1 MNKPS
6 NKGSAYVTPIAAVVT
21 ATLST
26 WANAQD
32 TQELAVTKAETQTE
46 SSYIVENSTSHKY
59 TQPLLDTAKSI
70 TVINQAVMKDRN
82 VDSLQD
88 ALRNV
93 SGISLAAG
101 EGGAPTGDSM
111 SIRGF
116 SATNDIFVD
125 GIRDIAG
132 YTRDIYNIEA
142 VEVSKGPGSAV
153 SGRGA
158 TGGSINL
165 ESKKAKLDEFNDVSL
180 RLGTEND
187 YRARYDTNL
196 KINDTS
202 ALRVNLL
209 SDSGDVA
216 GRDYVENETNAIAV
230 AIATGLGTDSRFDLN
245 FEYQRQDN
253 LPDYGIAWVSSDTPV
268 AELADSA
275 RGPSPVDFDNFYGN
289 IYRDYE
295 DIEAYSATARYEHDL
310 SQNTMIRAQV
320 RLGTV
325 KRESVTTAP
334 RYFSVTTDTDITFS
348 DEKTRD
354 TENDLAALQ
363 VDLVG
368 QYQWGGLTHDIV
380 AGVELANETFTRY
393 NLVATTADNLIEDEI
408 RNDLYNPDATIAFT
422 GVYGRDGTSIEAK
435 AKNQAIFIF
444 DTVTLNEHWEV
455 TAGLR
460 HDRFTTDYY
469 NSYTDPTALITTSDD
484 LTSWNA
490 AVVYKPNANGSIYLG
505 AGNSYNPSAEGLTV
519 STRTNAAELDAEKSK
534 SYEFGTKWS
543 LFDGQLQTNAALF
556 RTEKTNALTDDPFGD
571 SASDEIL
578 GGEQRVQGLELSATG
593 IITKDWTVIASYTYQ
608 DSEVTKALGDDVT
621 QIGNELA
628 RTPKNS
634 ASLWTTYDMSEQ
646 LSFGF
651 GAQYVGERFNG
662 TTATRSRAAGY
673 TIFDFMVAYD
683 VSADLSLQLNGENL
697 GDKDYVDQLGGG
709 HFVPGSGRKFSLTA
723 SYSF

>member
-1 MNKPS
+1 MSKPS
-6 NKGSAYVTPIAAVVT
+6 NKGYAYIKPIAAVVT

-26 WANAQD
+26 WASAQD
-32 TQELAVTKAETQTE
+32 VQELSVTKVQTKSE
-46 SSYIVENSTSHKY
+46 SSYVVEKSASHKH
-59 TQPLLDTAKSI
+59 TQPLLDTAKTV

-132 YTRDIYNIEA
+132 YTRDVYNIET
-142 VEVSKGPGSAV
+142 VEVAKGPGSAV

-158 TGGSINL
+158 TGGSVNL
-165 ESKKAKLDEFNDVSL
+165 ETKKATLGEFNDVSL

-187 YRARYDTNL
+187 YRGRFDTN
-196 KINDTS
+196 IEVNETS
-202 ALRVNLL
+202 ALRINLL
-209 SDSGDVA
+209 ADKGDVA

-230 AIATGLGTDSRFDLN
+230 AFATGLGTDSRFDIN

-253 LPDYGIAWVSSDTPV
+253 LPDYGIAWVRDDSPV
-268 AELADSA
+268 AELVGSEF
-275 RGPSPVDFDNFYGN
+275 GPAPVDFDNFYGN
-289 IYRDYE
+289 IHRDYE
-295 DIEAYSATARYEHDL
+295 DIEAYSTTARYEYDF
-310 SQNTMIRAQV
+310 SQNTMVRAQA
-320 RLGTV
+320 RIGTV

-334 RYFSVTTDTDITFS
+334 RFFSVTTDTDITFG

-354 TENDLAALQ
+354 TNNSLVAFQLDLIGNYEFA
-363 VDLVG
+363 G
-368 QYQWGGLTHDIV
+368 FTHDV
-380 AGVELANETFTRY
+380 VVGVELANETFTRH
-393 NLVATTADNLIEDEI
+393 NFVATTPDNLIEDGI

-435 AKNQAIFIF
+435 AKNQAIYAF
-444 DTVTLNEHWEV
+444 DTVTLNKQWEV
-455 TAGLR
+455 TGGIR
-460 HDRFTTDYY
+460 FDSFTTDYHNDY
-469 NSYTDPTALITTSDD
+469 NDPSALISTSDD
-484 LTSWNA
+484 LFSWNA
-490 AVVYKPNANGSIYLG
+490 AVVYKPSENGSIYLG
-505 AGNSYNPSAEGLTV
+505 AGNSFNPSAEGITV
-519 STRTNAAELDAEKSK
+519 STRSNAADLDAEESR
-534 SYEFGTKWS
+534 SYELGTKWS
-543 LFDGQLQTNAALF
+543 LVDNRLQANAALF
-556 RTEKTNALTDDPFGD
+556 STEKTNARTDSPFAD
-571 SASDEIL
+571 DTSDELL
-578 GGEQRVQGLELSATG
+578 GGKQRVRGLELSATG
-593 IITKDWTVIASYTYQ
+593 LITKEWTVIASYTYQ
-608 DSEVTKALGDDVT
+608 DSEVTKALGDDIS

-634 ASLWTTYDMSEQ
+634 ASVWTTYDVSEQ
-646 LSFGF
+646 LSFGV
-651 GAQYVGERFNG
+651 GAQYLDERYNG
-662 TTATRSRAAGY
+662 STSTRSRAGGY

-683 VSADLSLQLNGENL
+683 VSKDLSLQLNGENL
-697 GDKDYVDQLGGG
+697 GDKDYIDQLGGG